1 MNADVKH
8 VVNGLGSWLI
18 LAIGGVGGGE
28 IIENIFRISDP
39 NYDYSALKSV
49 QFYSAII
56 WFLVCL
62 FFFVK
67 NYKNIERKR
76 LQEAED
82 EAWRLNAPMRAEQE
96 RIRNLEY
103 QKQEE
108 QKKLA
113 REAQERM
120 DAEKKRLEEE
130 RKKAKEYQE
139 ELKRIEDIEAAKARG
154 KAKGLAELYKTQI
167 DLLIEYKSRGIEIE
181 KEVYSM
187 REKLLSLE
195 REENN
200 AMIQDLMATL
210 DKL

>member
-96 RIRNLEY
+96 RIRNLEH

-108 QKKLA
+108 QKRLA

-130 RKKAKEYQE
+130 RKKAKEYEE